1 MSDELIVIGT
11 FVLSYALIIGYAARL
26 HLRLRRAKD

>member
-11 FVLSYALIIGYAARL
+11 FVLSYALIIVYAARL